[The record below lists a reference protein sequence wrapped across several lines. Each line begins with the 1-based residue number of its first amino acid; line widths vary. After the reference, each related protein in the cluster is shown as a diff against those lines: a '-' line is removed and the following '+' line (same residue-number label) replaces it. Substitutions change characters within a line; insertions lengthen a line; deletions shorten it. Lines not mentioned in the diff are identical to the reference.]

1 MKRTLAAIAVVFGL
15 AAMVLPGA
23 PRTAARAAVTPPTA
37 LPTPS
42 GTPATAEPATAV
54 PLLAYYYL
62 WFDPSSWTRAKK
74 DYPQLGRYS
83 SDDTTVMRKQIEL
96 AKAAGIGGFVVSWK
110 DTETNNRR
118 LRLLMGVAKEMDFK
132 LAMIYQGLDFDRKPL
147 PADQVAADFAM
158 FRTQF
163 AIDPVFVRLSGK
175 PLTIW
180 SGTWEFSHDDV
191 ARVTGA
197 VRADMLVL
205 STEKSVDGYRRI
217 ADVTDGDAYYWSSIN
232 PDSNQAFGT
241 KLDDMGRTIHA
252 DGKYWVAPFAPGF
265 DARMVGGTKEV
276 ARNDGATLR
285 SQYGAAVRSSP
296 DVLGL
301 ISWNEFSENSYVEPS
316 EKYGRR
322 YLDVL
327 TELRHAAAPDAPL
340 AVDSSD
346 NGIPDRPVAEA
357 TTTVGSWSNLLLV
370 VGFPLVLALGVG
382 LAALLR
388 RRRSPEPSTTVDA

>member
-1 MKRTLAAIAVVFGL
+1 MKRLLAAIAVVFGL
-15 AAMVLPGA
+15 AAMVLPGTPTKSSA
-23 PRTAARAAVTPPTA
+23 EVAVTPTIAVAPTIA
-37 LPTPS
+37 KPL
-42 GTPATAEPATAV
+42 AAPATAV

-96 AKAAGIGGFVVSWK
+96 AKSAGIGGFIVSWK
-110 DTETNNRR
+110 HTEINDRR
-118 LRLLMGVAKEMDFK
+118 LRLLMGVAKDMDFK
-132 LAMIYQGLDFDRKPL
+132 LAMIYQGLDFDRNPL

-163 AIDPVFVRLSGK
+163 ASDPVFVRLGGK

-232 PDSNQAFGT
+232 PESNRAFGV
-241 KLDDMGRTIHA
+241 KLDDMAASIHA
-252 DGKYWVAPFAPGF
+252 DGKYWIAPFAPGF
-265 DARMVGGTKEV
+265 DARMVGGSKEV
-276 ARNDGATLR
+276 PRNDGATLR

-327 TELRHAAAPDAPL
+327 TELRGAAAPDAPL

-346 NGIPDRPVAEA
+346 SGAPDQPVAA
-357 TTTVGSWSNLLLV
+357 TTATFGRRPNLALLA
-370 VGFPLVLALGVG
+370 GFPLVLALGVG

-388 RRRSPEPSTTVDA
+388 RRSPAPSHNLDA